1 LADAIANQTGQREVT
16 VGQPGWMQRIVG
28 TPGIL
33 LAFLWGF
40 AEGTFFFVVPDV
52 ALSLVALV
60 QPRRAWRHV
69 LAALLG
75 GMIAGALLFGWAQR
89 NPGGARSAIA
99 RVPLVSA
106 AMLAQVQASYRTHG
120 IGAVFLGPWSGIPYK
135 VYAVEAP
142 PFLGQAEFVMTTAPA
157 RALRFLAVWAV
168 FGIVGGW
175 LRQRRGWT
183 TVNIV
188 KAHGAFW
195 VLFYAFYWG
204 MIAAR

>member
-1 LADAIANQTGQREVT
+1 LADASASETGQREVLM
-16 VGQPGWMQRIVG
+16 GQPGWIQRILG

-33 LAFLWGF
+33 LSFAWGF

-75 GMIAGALLFGWAQR
+75 GMIAGALLFGRAQR

-142 PFLGQAEFVMTTAPA
+142 PFLGAAEFVMSAATA
-157 RALRFLAVWAV
+157 RALRFLLLWAV
-168 FGIVGGW
+168 FGIVGQW
-175 LRQRRGWT
+175 LLQRRGWT
-183 TVNIV
+183 IVKIV

-204 MIAAR
+204 MIATR